1 MYEEYFHLAASP
13 FSLGPDPDGLY
24 VTPVI
29 REALAVLAYGVN
41 RRKGFIL
48 LTGDVGTGKTTILN
62 VFMRWLHARGASTA
76 LIFNPHLEANDFL
89 GAMLNDF
96 GLGNP
101 GESKSQLMLRFN
113 RWLLEQYRA
122 NTPVVLL
129 VDEAQQLSESVLEEL
144 RLLTNLET
152 PTDKLL
158 QIVLCGQP
166 ELHELLARPSL
177 RQLRQRISLRC
188 STAPL
193 AEDQTAEYIT
203 QRLRTSGAT
212 RTDLF
217 SPDAVQK
224 IHGFAAGIPR
234 VINMLCEQLLI
245 EAYCD
250 SRPVIEVAMVTKVA
264 IQNGLHIEGN
274 EEGESE
280 AEYTP
285 MTQGRS
291 ANGFHRT
298 GADRTGLERIIP

>member
-13 FSLGPDPDGLY
+13 FSMGPDPDSLY

-41 RRKGFIL
+41 RRKGFML
-48 LTGDVGTGKTTILN
+48 LTGDVGTGKSTILN
-62 VFMRWLHARGASTA
+62 VFMRWLRARGAATA
-76 LIFNPHLEANDFL
+76 LIFNPHLEADDFL
-89 GAMLNDF
+89 GVMLNDF

-101 GESKSQLMLRFN
+101 GEPKGQMMVRFN
-113 RWLLEQYRA
+113 RWLVERYQA
-122 NTPVVLL
+122 NTEVVLL
-129 VDEAQQLSESVLEEL
+129 VDEAQQLSETVLEEL

-193 AEDQTAEYIT
+193 AEEQTAEYIS
-203 QRLRTSGAT
+203 QRLRASGAT
-212 RTDLF
+212 RADWFT
-217 SPDAVQK
+217 PEAVRK
-224 IHGFAAGIPR
+224 IHRIADGIPR

-250 SRPVIEVAMVTKVA
+250 GRPVIEIAMVTEVA
-264 IQNGLHIEGN
+264 RQNGLCAGGSEK
-274 EEGESE
+274 GESE
-280 AEYTP
+280 STP
-285 MTQGRS
+285 ITEGRN
-291 ANGFHRT
+291 ANGFRKT
-298 GADRTGLERIIP
+298 GPDRVTLERINP